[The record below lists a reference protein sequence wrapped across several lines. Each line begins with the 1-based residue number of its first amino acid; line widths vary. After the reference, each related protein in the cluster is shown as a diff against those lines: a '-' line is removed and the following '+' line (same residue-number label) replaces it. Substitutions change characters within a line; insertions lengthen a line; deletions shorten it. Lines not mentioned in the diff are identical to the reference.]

1 MFFYNKLP
9 QINSSFTALN
19 SKYLT
24 ISKPTQIYTDQLT
37 IPIFDQ
43 SCKYSP
49 RTAIEALKSN
59 GFNQNKIELK
69 PYFEKGF
76 FNPVAIN
83 LSNFKCWD
91 RVVGSSYSQG
101 TVLDEDAPIILY
113 YNPYPRLQLWLL
125 SLQFYFLLSNLIRLF
140 M

>member
-1 MFFYNKLP
+1 MFYNNKLP

-59 GFNQNKIELK
+59 GSVK
-69 PYFEKGF
+69 
-76 FNPVAIN
+76 
-83 LSNFKCWD
+83 
-91 RVVGSSYSQG
+91 
-101 TVLDEDAPIILY
+101 
-113 YNPYPRLQLWLL
+113 
-125 SLQFYFLLSNLIRLF
+125 
-140 M
+140 